1 MKHDWMSKEELT
13 NNKLKDGKKG
23 KHHKKE
29 LRNGL
34 E

>member
-1 MKHDWMSKEELT
+1 MSKEELT

-29 LRNGL
+29 SRNAL